1 VQHSRPVKSARNCA
15 RSVYRVNSCGNTDA
29 VIQRSTPPCRSE
41 SESVRNSI
49 ILHRPAPPSERNR
62 ASQFVPCRLAKAR
75 HCINFFQSSGGSRPI
90 ALTADTRAEDA
101 NQFLEAGIRA
111 GATARRTDGRPIL
124 RSSLTSQLK
133 AMVRIS

>member
-1 VQHSRPVKSARNCA
+1 MSL
-15 RSVYRVNSCGNTDA
+15 RVRVSQELDN
-29 VIQRSTPPCRSE
+29 
-41 SESVRNSI
+41 
-49 ILHRPAPPSERNR
+49 PAPASTTVGTQQSEPVCPVQTR
-62 ASQFVPCRLAKAR
+62 KAR